1 MILSPLFSPYRS
13 NDRVWLMGVFQTK
26 MHWKKYNR
34 ELANRGSITVYL
46 GDDLASKWASSES
59 ATPDRGR
66 PVVYPDQVVLL
77 GLLLQ
82 QIYRLPLRQTVGLM
96 RSVLTL
102 SGVALAVPDP
112 STLCRRRRHL
122 VLPHWPKAGGCI
134 VIDSTGLQIRG
145 PNTWLTTVHGQ
156 KRRTYRKIHL
166 GVDPASSLIVAG
178 LVTPCQTHDSEAFDP
193 LLATAHLS
201 AAREVIGDGAY
212 DRRCCYLAARKRRL
226 RLITPPRSGAVLR
239 HDPSSIQRNR
249 AIERVRFLGKAKW
262 KRSQHYSRRSLA
274 EAAMHRLKAAFG
286 PGLRSRIWH
295 NQQKE
300 ALLRAHLLNSWLTP
314 KRLSHG

>member
-1 MILSPLFSPYRS
+1 MGLFK
-13 NDRVWLMGVFQTK
+13 QK
-26 MHWKKYNR
+26 MHWKRYNR
-34 ELANRGSITVYL
+34 ELANRGSLTVYL
-46 GDDLASKWASSES
+46 GNDLASKWVECSASG
-59 ATPDRGR
+59 TRKRGR
-66 PVVYPDQVVLL
+66 PIVYPDQVVLL

-82 QIYRLPLRQTVGLM
+82 QVYRLPLRQTIGLM

-102 SGVALAVPDP
+102 YGLALPAPDS

-122 VLPHWPKAGGCI
+122 TLPHWPQGGGCI

-178 LVTPCQTHDSEAFDP
+178 FVTPCQTHDSQAFDP
-193 LLATAHLS
+193 LLATADLS
-201 AAREVIGDGAY
+201 ATREVIGDGAY
-212 DRRCCYLAARKRRL
+212 DRRCCYVSARKRQL

-239 HDPSSIQRNR
+239 LEPGSLERNR
-249 AIERVRFLGKAKW
+249 AIERVRFMGKANW
-262 KRSQHYSRRSLA
+262 KRSRHYGRRSLA

-286 PGLRSRIWH
+286 PGLRSRLRP
-295 NQQKE
+295 NQQQE
-300 ALLRAHLLNSWLTP
+300 ALLRAHVLNSWLTP
-314 KRLSHG
+314 KRLSQR

>member
-1 MILSPLFSPYRS
+1 
-13 NDRVWLMGVFQTK
+13 
-26 MHWKKYNR
+26 MHWNKYNH
-34 ELANRGSITVYL
+34 ELANRGSLTICL
-46 GDDLASKWASSES
+46 GDDFPSKWAPNES
-59 ATPDRGR
+59 AATDRGR

-77 GLLLQ
+77 ALLLQ

-96 RSVLTL
+96 RSVLKL
-102 SGVALAVPDP
+102 SGAALPVPDP

-122 VLPHWPKAGGCI
+122 VLPQWPLGASCI

-156 KRRTYRKIHL
+156 RRRTYRKIHL

-193 LLATAHLS
+193 LLDSANLS
-201 AAREVIGDGAY
+201 AVREVIGDGAY
-212 DRRCCYLAARKRRL
+212 DRRCCYAGAQKRRL
-226 RLITPPRSGAVLR
+226 RLITPPRTRAVL
-239 HDPSSIQRNR
+239 HHEPGLGERNR
-249 AIERVRFLGKAKW
+249 AIKEVRLLGKAHW
-262 KRSQHYSRRSLA
+262 KRSHHYGRRSLA

-286 PGLRSRIWH
+286 AGMRSRLWP

-300 ALLRAHLLNSWLTP
+300 ALLRAHLLNSWRTP
-314 KRLSHG
+314 KRISRI